1 MLSDLPKNIYTA
13 YNVMPTKILSTAIIY
28 NVIELSFLQR
38 IVEQLFLVK
47 NSKLIDRNGTCM
59 NKQNRTT

>member
-1 MLSDLPKNIYTA
+1 MLSDLPKNIYRA
-13 YNVMPTKILSTAIIY
+13 YNVMPTMILSTAIIY
-28 NVIELSFLQR
+28 IMELSFLQR

-47 NSKLIDRNGTCM
+47 NSKLIDRNGTCR